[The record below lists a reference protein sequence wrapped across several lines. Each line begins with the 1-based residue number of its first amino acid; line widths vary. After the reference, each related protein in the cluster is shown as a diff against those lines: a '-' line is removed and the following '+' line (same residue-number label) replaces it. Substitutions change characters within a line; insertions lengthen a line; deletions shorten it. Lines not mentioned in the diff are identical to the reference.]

1 MWVGVG
7 WFLQDAKDF
16 SMKSIDSFFVQLT
29 ISTDDW
35 KERESNK
42 EQTKLIS
49 KMDKNSPARKN
60 MLHCPCNQF

>member
-7 WFLQDAKDF
+7 GFLQDAKDF

-35 KERESNK
+35 KERE
-42 EQTKLIS
+42 Q
-49 KMDKNSPARKN
+49 
-60 MLHCPCNQF
+60 